1 MPGWGNRGSRRYRSR
16 RRVIRDAL
24 GDAALAG
31 QEGFGFYVLTLASIV
46 GAALAVAFLRRI
58 D

>member
-1 MPGWGNRGSRRYRSR
+1 LGNPGSRRYQSR

-24 GDAALAG
+24 SDAFLAG
-31 QEGFGFYVLTLASIV
+31 QEDFGFQALTLASIV
-46 GAALAVAFLRRI
+46 GAVLTGALLRRI